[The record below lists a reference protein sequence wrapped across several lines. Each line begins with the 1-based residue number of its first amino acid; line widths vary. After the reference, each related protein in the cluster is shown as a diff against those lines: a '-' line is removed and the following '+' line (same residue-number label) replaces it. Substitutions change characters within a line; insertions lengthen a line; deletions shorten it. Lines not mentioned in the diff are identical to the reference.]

1 VEKKTG
7 GGKSNLLKFTVKKI
21 IGKVSEVFL
30 GEKEILRGWD
40 ENFS

>member
-1 VEKKTG
+1 VQT
-7 GGKSNLLKFTVKKI
+7 SVKFTVKKI
-21 IGKVSEVFL
+21 IGKVFEVFL